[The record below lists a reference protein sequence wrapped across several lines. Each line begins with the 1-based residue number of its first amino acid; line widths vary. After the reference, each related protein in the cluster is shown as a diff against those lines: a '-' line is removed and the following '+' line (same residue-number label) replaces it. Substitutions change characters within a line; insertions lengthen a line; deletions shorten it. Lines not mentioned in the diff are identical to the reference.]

1 MQQYVAGLQN
11 SPFFF
16 AYSSTREQSNE
27 RSGAKL
33 KTER

>member
-11 SPFFF
+11 SPFF
-16 AYSSTREQSNE
+16 AYSSTRKQSNE